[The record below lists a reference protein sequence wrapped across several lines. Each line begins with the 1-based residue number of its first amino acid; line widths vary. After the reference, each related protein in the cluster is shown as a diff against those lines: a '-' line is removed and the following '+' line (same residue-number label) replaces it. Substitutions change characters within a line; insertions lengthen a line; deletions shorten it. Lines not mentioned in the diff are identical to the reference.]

1 MDVAAL
7 TVMDG
12 IFFDPPWS
20 VPGVVG
26 CAILAAALAIWAYTR
41 ARVDASFIR
50 RYGLAALRLSV
61 IGLLAIVL
69 LRPVALQT
77 KRAPDERAQLSV
89 VIDATGSMDT
99 KDMDGASRAAYV
111 AELLEDNRAMFERQ
125 LAARYDIEFY
135 TFSDTV
141 RAQSLGALAT
151 GIPVGGRKT
160 DVGAALF
167 DVTGRTSDRTHAG
180 ILLLS
185 DGRENVAST
194 ARQAARMMKAQQV
207 PVWTT
212 TIGTSNETKDVYV
225 TARLNQDFL
234 VVDQAATLHAT
245 ITQSGFLDWYA
256 DVSLFRE
263 DEFVS
268 RQQVMMRGSNT
279 RVTFPV
285 EESQKGPIRYRID
298 VKPLGDEADNGNNS
312 RTVFTQVVDEKHKVL
327 YVEAQPYWDSKFM
340 LRTLQQDP
348 QLEVTSVFQLGPEK
362 IFAVSSGAKK
372 KNDEP
377 SATVTRGVA
386 LPRTRRELYAY
397 DCVILGRNVDAL
409 FSAEDLRRLQDFV
422 AERGGSLVFARGQA
436 YARSEEDDGLSAL
449 EPVTWDQ
456 KAIRDIRL
464 GLTEEGKRS
473 PVFSFGGGQPADLIL
488 RELPEMVSVT
498 RVKDERALSVVLA
511 KGATGNPGGE
521 IAAIA
526 HQRYGKGKVMSIGAT
541 GLWRWAFLPKDL
553 DSYDDVYAKFW
564 GQMIR
569 WLVADSDFL
578 PGQDIS
584 FRVDRH
590 AYDEGD
596 AVTFVVR
603 TKFVDE
609 ADYVPRIVVTAPDG
623 SEQDIVPSASEDH
636 AELYTA
642 SIVPDQEGEFRA
654 VLHNNVGTPKEEE
667 LRFTVYTDSIEN
679 RFVAADP
686 DLMSSIADTTGGAAL
701 EPSEIEQLPELLA
714 EFEQLTREEEDPVD
728 VWDRMALFSTI
739 IVLLSLEWFLRRR
752 SGLV

>member
-1 MDVAAL
+1 
-7 TVMDG
+7 MDG

-20 VPGVVG
+20 LPGVVG
-26 CAILAAALAIWAYTR
+26 CAILAAALAIWAYAR
-41 ARVDASFIR
+41 ARVDASFAR
-50 RYGLAALRLSV
+50 RYGLATLRLIA
-61 IGLLAIVL
+61 IGLIALVL
-69 LRPVALQT
+69 LRPVALRT
-77 KRAPDERAQLSV
+77 TEAPDERAQLTV
-89 VIDATGSMDT
+89 LIDATGSMAT
-99 KDMDGASRAAYV
+99 EDMAGASRATYV
-111 AELLEDNRAMFERQ
+111 AKLLDDHKAMFDHQ
-125 LAARYDIEFY
+125 LSEAYDVEYY
-135 TFSDTV
+135 TFGDGV
-141 RAQSLGALAT
+141 RMQPLGALIT
-151 GIPVGGRKT
+151 DIPIAGRKT

-167 DVTGRTSDRTHAG
+167 DVAGRTSERPRAG
-180 ILLLS
+180 VLLIS
-185 DGRENVAST
+185 DGRENVTST
-194 ARQAARMMKAQQV
+194 ARQAARVMKAQQV
-207 PVWTT
+207 PVWGLTV
-212 TIGTSNETKDVYV
+212 GTAAETKDVYV

-234 VVDQAATLHAT
+234 IVDQPATLHAT
-245 ITQSGFLDWYA
+245 VTQSGFADWYA

-268 RQQVMMRGSNT
+268 RQQVMMKGSNT

-285 EESQKGPIRYRID
+285 EESKKGALRYRVE
-298 VKPLGDEADNGNNS
+298 VKPLGGEADEENNR
-312 RTVFTQVVDEKHKVL
+312 RTVFTQVVDEKHRVL
-327 YVEAQPYWDSKFM
+327 YVEAKPYWDSKFM
-340 LRTLQQDP
+340 LRTLQRDP

-372 KNDEP
+372 KRDG
-377 SATVTRGVA
+377 SDATVTQGVA

-397 DCVILGRNVDAL
+397 DCIILGRDVDAL

-436 YARSEEDDGLSAL
+436 YARTEDDGLSAM

-456 KAIRDIRL
+456 EAIRDIRI
-464 GLTEEGKRS
+464 GLTEAGKRS

-511 KGATGNPGGE
+511 KSATGNPEGE

-541 GLWRWAFLPKDL
+541 GLWRWAFLPQDL
-553 DSYDDVYAKFW
+553 ESYDDVYAKFW

-569 WLVADSDFL
+569 WLVSESDFL

-609 ADYVPRIVVTAPDG
+609 EDYAPKIVVTAPDG
-623 SEQDIVPSASEDH
+623 SERDIVPTASEDR
-636 AELYTA
+636 AEMYTA
-642 SIVPDQEGEFRA
+642 SFLPEQEGEFRA
-654 VLHNNVGTPKEEE
+654 VLNSNIGSPEQEE
-667 LRFTVYTDSIEN
+667 LQFTVYTDSIEN

-686 DLMSSIADTTGGAAL
+686 DLMSAIADTTGGSVL
-701 EPSEIEQLPELLA
+701 EPSQIEQLPDLLA
-714 EFEQLTREEEDPVD
+714 EFQQLTREEEDPVD
-728 VWDRMALFSTI
+728 VWDRMALFSAI

>member
-1 MDVAAL
+1 MGLAAL
-7 TVMDG
+7 SMMNG

-20 VPGVVG
+20 VPGVIG
-26 CAILAAALAIWAYTR
+26 CTVLVAILAVWAYAR
-41 ARVDASFIR
+41 ARVDASFVR
-50 RYGLAALRLSV
+50 RYGLAMLRLSA
-61 IGLLAIVL
+61 IGLIAIVL
-69 LRPVALQT
+69 LRPVALKT
-77 KRAPDERAQLSV
+77 KDAPDERAQLSV

-99 KDMDGASRAAYV
+99 ADMGEASRAAYV
-111 AELLEDNRAMFERQ
+111 AELLEENSAMFERQ
-125 LAARYDIEFY
+125 LSDTYDVEFY
-135 TFSDTV
+135 TFGDTV
-141 RAQSLGALAT
+141 RAQPLRALTT
-151 GIPVGGRKT
+151 GIPIGGRKT

-167 DVTGRTSDRTHAG
+167 DVSGRTSDRPNAG
-180 ILLLS
+180 VLLLS
-185 DGRENVAST
+185 DGRENVTST
-194 ARQAARMMKAQQV
+194 ARQAARMLKAQQI

-212 TIGTSNETKDVYV
+212 TIGTAAETKDVYV

-234 VVDQAATLHAT
+234 VVDQPAALHAT
-245 ITQSGFLDWYA
+245 VTQSGYADWYA

-268 RQQVMMRGSNT
+268 RQQVMMRGSNS
-279 RVTFPV
+279 RVTFPLV
-285 EESQKGPIRYRID
+285 ESEKGSLRYRVE
-298 VKPLGDEADNGNNS
+298 VKPLDGEADTGNNS
-312 RTVFTQVVDEKHKVL
+312 RTVFTQVVDEKHRVL
-327 YVEAQPYWDSKFM
+327 YVEAKPYWDSKFM

-348 QLEVTSVFQLGPEK
+348 QLDVTSVFQLGPEK
-362 IFAVSSGAKK
+362 IFAVSSGAKG
-372 KNDEP
+372 EEG
-377 SATVTRGVA
+377 AMVTRGVA

-397 DCVILGRNVDAL
+397 DCVILGRDVDSL
-409 FSAEDLRRLQDFV
+409 FSAEDLRRLKDFV

-436 YARSEEDDGLSAL
+436 YARPEDDEGLSAL

-456 KAIRDIRL
+456 EAIRDIRL

-473 PVFSFGGGQPADLIL
+473 PVFSFGSGQPADLIL

-511 KGATGNPGGE
+511 KGATGEPEGE

-541 GLWRWAFLPKDL
+541 GMWRWAFLPEDL
-553 DSYDDVYAKFW
+553 ESYDDVYAKFW

-596 AVTFVVR
+596 TVGFVVR

-609 ADYVPRIVVTAPDG
+609 TDYEPRIVVTAPDG
-623 SEQDIVPSASEDH
+623 SERDILPTSAEDLAALYSASFLPE
-636 AELYTA
+636 
-642 SIVPDQEGEFRA
+642 QEGEYRA
-654 VLHNNVGTPKEEE
+654 VLHNNVGTPEQEE

-686 DLMSSIADTTGGAAL
+686 DLMSAIADTTGGAAI
-701 EPSEIEQLPELLA
+701 EPSDIGQLPELLA
-714 EFEQLTREEEDPVD
+714 EFQQLTHEEEDPVD
-728 VWDRMALFSTI
+728 VWDRLALFFAI
-739 IVLLSLEWFLRRR
+739 IGLLSLEWFLRRR

>member
-1 MDVAAL
+1 MVVAAL
-7 TVMDG
+7 VMMDG

-20 VPGVVG
+20 VAGVVG
-26 CAILAAALAIWAYTR
+26 CAILAAALGIWAYSR
-41 ARVDASFIR
+41 ARIDASFIR
-50 RYGLAALRLSV
+50 RYGLAALRLTV

-77 KRAPDERAQLSV
+77 KDTPDERAQLSV
-89 VIDATGSMDT
+89 LIDATGSMDT
-99 KDMDGASRAAYV
+99 EDIDGASRAAYV
-111 AELLEDNRAMFERQ
+111 TGLLEKNRAVFERE
-125 LAARYDIEFY
+125 LNERYDVEFY
-135 TFSDTV
+135 TFGDTV

-167 DVTGRTSDRTHAG
+167 DVTGRTSERPHAG

-185 DGRENVAST
+185 DGRENVTST

-207 PVWTT
+207 PVWTA
-212 TIGTSNETKDVYV
+212 TIGTSAETKDIYV

-245 ITQSGFLDWYA
+245 VTQSGFADWYA

-285 EESQKGPIRYRID
+285 EEATKGSLRYRID
-298 VKPLGDEADNGNNS
+298 VKPLDGEADEGNNS

-327 YVEAQPYWDSKFM
+327 YVEARPYWDSKFM

-362 IFAVSSGAKK
+362 IFAVSSGATKL
-372 KNDEP
+372 NDEP
-377 SATVTRGVA
+377 DATVRRGVA

-397 DCVILGRNVDAL
+397 DCVILGRNVDTL
-409 FSAEDLRRLQDFV
+409 FSAADLRRLQDFV

-436 YARSEEDDGLSAL
+436 YARSEEDEGLSAL

-456 KAIRDIRL
+456 EAIRDIRL

-498 RVKDERALSVVLA
+498 QVKNERALSVVLA
-511 KGATGNPGGE
+511 KGASGEPDGE

-553 DSYDDVYAKFW
+553 ESYDDVYAKFW

-569 WLVADSDFL
+569 WLIADSDFL

-584 FRVDRH
+584 FNVDRH
-590 AYDEGD
+590 TYAEGE

-603 TKFVDE
+603 TKFVGED
-609 ADYVPRIVVTAPDG
+609 DYEPRIVVTAPDG
-623 SEQDIVPSASEDH
+623 SERDLVPTVAEDH

-642 SIVPDQEGEFRA
+642 SILPDQEGEFRA
-654 VLHNNVGTPKEEE
+654 VLHNNVGTPEQEE
-667 LRFTVYTDSIEN
+667 LRFTVYTDNVEN

-686 DLMSSIADTTGGAAL
+686 DLMSSIADTTGGEAIA
-701 EPSEIEQLPELLA
+701 PSEIERLPELLA
-714 EFEQLTREEEDPVD
+714 EFEQLSREEEDPVD
-728 VWDRMALFSTI
+728 VWDRMALFSAI